1 MNEARLYGIF
11 PTPVM
16 IAHYKKIN
24 EVLDV
29 VKQMPEEKLNIT
41 GYFGTM
47 DYEILKNP
55 KFDDLNKFILDALK
69 VYVSNV

>member
-1 MNEARLYGIF
+1 MNEAQLYGIF

-29 VKQMPEEKLNIT
+29 VKQMPEEKLNFLVFFESMI
-41 GYFGTM
+41 YK
-47 DYEILKNP
+47 ILKKL
-55 KFDDLNKFILDALK
+55 KFE
-69 VYVSNV
+69 V